1 MSLAK
6 EQESLIS
13 LENINMALAQWQTRT
28 VLCFCRRSLQYGSLT
43 NGFIYLF

>member
-28 VLCFCRRSLQYGSLT
+28 VLCFLGNHY
-43 NGFIYLF
+43 NMAH